1 MKRTLLIAATLLAAY
16 GVYAQGRVN
25 FANNAS
31 PAGSL
36 ITTGGSVMSGA
47 ANSYKFQLLW
57 AADQTSTFVPAIT
70 SGTNMVN
77 FNSALLGAGR
87 IGNRNSLALDGQAAG
102 NWIMV
107 QVRGWSMNL
116 GSTWEQAVAA
126 AATWTGPATAYMGIS
141 GVGRVQLA
149 TTTANGPTIFVGGAT
164 PAEGTIQLANF
175 ELAAVPIVPEPS
187 TLALVGLGLAGL
199 VFIRRRK

>member
-36 ITTGGSVMSGA
+36 ITLKDTATTITGA
-47 ANSYKFQLLW
+47 AGTYRFELFWAPDGSSAFVSAGITNANS
-57 AADQTSTFVPAIT
+57 S
-70 SGTNMVN
+70 
-77 FNSALLGAGR
+77 LLGAGR
-87 IGNRNSLALDGQAAG
+87 IGNRNSVVLTGADAG
-102 NWIMV
+102 TWIQV
-107 QVRGWSMNL
+107 QVRGWSANL
-116 GSTWEQAVAA
+116 NNAVTWDQAA
-126 AATWTGPATAYMGIS
+126 AAAANWTTPGAYTGIS
-141 GVGRVQLA
+141 GVGRIQLA
-149 TTTANGPTIFVGGAT
+149 TSTANGPTVFVGGAT
-164 PAEGTIQLANF
+164 PPAGTVQIAGF
-175 ELAAVPIVPEPS
+175 ELVPVPVPEPS